1 MHIADYG
8 ILAAYLGL
16 VLYIGV
22 RVKNRIHTGEDF
34 FLSGRALPSWITGI
48 AYMSANLGSL
58 ELMGFVA
65 NGAKFGMFTNQLY
78 WIGSV
83 PAMIF
88 AGLVMTPMFYRNRVK
103 SVPEYLKLRYDE
115 KTRTLN
121 AVGFAVLTVLTSG
134 INLYGLAIVFK
145 VLFNWPINASILV
158 AAVTV
163 LVYVTWGGLRASI
176 YTEVLQFFLI
186 VIGLFPLSILA
197 FRAVGGRAGMTSTLP
212 ANLLHVWQPVLHP
225 AGTPYGGGLFS
236 IIVGLG
242 FVVSFAY
249 WSTDFLVMQR
259 TFAARDLTAAQR
271 TPIIAAFAKALFPVF
286 TVIPGLAALIIMPH
300 QIQQNYNL
308 TLPLML
314 MHFYPAGL
322 LGIGITALLA
332 SFMSGMAGNVTA
344 FNTVWTYD
352 LYQTYIAPGRSDRH
366 YLLMGR
372 IATVAGVMISVMAT
386 YLALHFDNIFE
397 YWALLSSIFIGT
409 SFATFLLGISGS
421 WVNGTGAFC
430 GLLVGYATAIGNY
443 VLYQQGIIHYG
454 SMMEMDFL
462 GGIWGFLANGVVA
475 SAVSFAGTRVSLE
488 KVRDLVFRR
497 DVMGDANRGP
507 WLARPTI
514 LAIAVGILTIALN
527 IMFW

>member
-1 MHIADYG
+1 
-8 ILAAYLGL
+8 
-16 VLYIGV
+16 
-22 RVKNRIHTGEDF
+22 
-34 FLSGRALPSWITGI
+34 
-48 AYMSANLGSL
+48 
-58 ELMGFVA
+58 
-65 NGAKFGMFTNQLY
+65 
-78 WIGSV
+78 
-83 PAMIF
+83 
-88 AGLVMTPMFYRNRVK
+88 
-103 SVPEYLKLRYDE
+103 
-115 KTRTLN
+115 
-121 AVGFAVLTVLTSG
+121 
-134 INLYGLAIVFK
+134 
-145 VLFNWPINASILV
+145 
-158 AAVTV
+158 
-163 LVYVTWGGLRASI
+163 
-176 YTEVLQFFLI
+176 
-186 VIGLFPLSILA
+186 
-197 FRAVGGRAGMTSTLP
+197 
-212 ANLLHVWQPVLHP
+212 
-225 AGTPYGGGLFS
+225 
-236 IIVGLG
+236 
-242 FVVSFAY
+242 
-249 WSTDFLVMQR
+249 
-259 TFAARDLTAAQR
+259 
-271 TPIIAAFAKALFPVF
+271 
-286 TVIPGLAALIIMPH
+286 MPH

-462 GGIWGFLANGVVA
+462 GGVWGFLANGVVA
-475 SAVSFAGTRVSLE
+475 SAVSVAGTRLSLGE
-488 KVRDLVFRR
+488 S
-497 DVMGDANRGP
+497 
-507 WLARPTI
+507 T
-514 LAIAVGILTIALN
+514 
-527 IMFW
+527 

>member
-1 MHIADYG
+1 MHIADYC

-16 VLYIGV
+16 VLYIGI
-22 RVKNRIHTGEDF
+22 RVKSGIRSGEDF
-34 FLSGRALPSWITGI
+34 FLAGRSLPSWMTGI

-65 NGAKFGMFTNQLY
+65 NGAKYGMFTNQLY

-103 SVPEYLKLRYDE
+103 SVPEYLKMRYDE

-121 AVGFAVLTVLTSG
+121 AMGFAVLTILTSG

-145 VLFNWPINASILV
+145 VLFNWPIDGSILV

-163 LVYVTWGGLRASI
+163 FTYVIWGGLRASI
-176 YTEVLQFFLI
+176 YTEILQFFLI
-186 VIGLFPLSILA
+186 IIGLFPLSILA
-197 FRAVGGRAGMTSTLP
+197 LREVGGGAGLMSRLP
-212 ANLLHVWQPVLHP
+212 VNMMHTWWPVLHP

-259 TFAARDLTAAQR
+259 TFAASDLASAQR
-271 TPIIAAFAKALFPVF
+271 TPIIAAFAKALFPIF
-286 TVIPGLAALIIMPH
+286 TVVPGLAALLIMPH
-300 QIQQNYNL
+300 AIQQNYNL

-314 MHFYPAGL
+314 VHFYPAGL
-322 LGIGITALLA
+322 LGIGITALFA
-332 SFMSGMAGNVTA
+332 SFMAGMAGNVTA

-352 LYQTYIAPGRSDRH
+352 LYQTYIAPGKSDRH
-366 YLLMGR
+366 YLLVGR
-372 IATVAGVMISVMAT
+372 IATIAGVLISILAAYM
-386 YLALHFDNIFE
+386 ALHFDNIFE

-409 SFATFLLGISGS
+409 SFATFLLGITSKH
-421 WVNGTGAFC
+421 VNGTGAFC
-430 GLLVGYATAIGNY
+430 GLLAGYATAIANY

-462 GGIWGFLANGVVA
+462 GGTWGFMANAAVA
-475 SAVSFAGTRVSLE
+475 WTVSYAGPRPVPELL
-488 KVRDLVFRR
+488 KGLIFRTS
-497 DVMGDANRGP
+497 MKQEISQGS
-507 WLARPTI
+507 WLARPTT
-514 LAIAVGILTIALN
+514 LAIAVGVLTIALN
-527 IMFW
+527 IIFW